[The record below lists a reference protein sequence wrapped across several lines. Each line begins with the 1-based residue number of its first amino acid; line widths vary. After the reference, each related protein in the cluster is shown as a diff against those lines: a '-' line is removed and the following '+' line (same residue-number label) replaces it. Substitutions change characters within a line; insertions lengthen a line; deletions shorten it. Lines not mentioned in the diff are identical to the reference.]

1 MALTCLWWC
10 VRALQ
15 GDLPQGFSV
24 GSAGFHFNPIEV
36 PTKKALMNI
45 TVIAL
50 DEPSNEV
57 LIKLKQCTALEKCP
71 QYDLLN
77 VCMLLCCRQLPNS
90 RHQPFHYIACPRIVY
105 SCSGQQYLLRTC
117 SLEHL

>member
-1 MALTCLWWC
+1 MHGVKQFAVYIEAVVSSAAHFFSVVC
-10 VRALQ
+10 VCALQ

-57 LIKLKQCTALEKCP
+57 C
-71 QYDLLN
+71 N
-77 VCMLLCCRQLPNS
+77 
-90 RHQPFHYIACPRIVY
+90 
-105 SCSGQQYLLRTC
+105 
-117 SLEHL
+117 